1 MKSSEITGAVQ
12 KGSRRNAELR
22 LCASLWISWTLKR
35 PDHNLI
41 TWNSKRH
48 LHLRIHHPAR
58 TGRRGSKMSQP
69 GAGPPAAAATAAA
82 DVKSQKAQGQQP
94 NKAQQQNKAADNRSK
109 VQQNKERAA
118 QGRARKANNVTF
130 TEEGSAINDGSAP
143 ASISEASAKQPKK
156 QPKKETPK
164 PRPARQAKA
173 ATQFKSKVVIRRLP
187 PNLPEEVF
195 WKAVF
200 PWIRDK
206 ADCQALA
213 AATTAAAPTQTSS
226 ESTSGDASSSNSAS
240 SAFSANAATA
250 TVDYR
255 KFVTGKLKTDT
266 NKQNKHAR
274 AYVRFLDPQSLVQF
288 HKAFDGHIFRDSKG
302 KESVAIVEFAPY
314 QKVVLPPAASGQRG
328 RRSKPDPK
336 QGTIEKDADYLS
348 FVDRLNK
355 VGDDVK
361 RSEGELLAS
370 LHDPKG
376 REKEKEAK
384 EAAGKAT
391 PLLQHLRAVKM
402 AKLESAAAI
411 KKAKKME
418 KAAAKAAAANSAG
431 PASKG
436 GAAAAAAS
444 AEEKA
449 KAKKCKKKEKAKEE
463 PKLVAAAGEGVK
475 PEEGVEDAS
484 IKKKEK
490 SKKRKGKANGD
501 NNAVDGNAR
510 GSAQK
515 DAKGAS
521 SRKPDAKTPS
531 SGTDAAQGEGTSKAG
546 KLKSKPPRRKGGPK
560 DKAKSS
566 TADTNPAATQPAK
579 IQILKRES

>member
-1 MKSSEITGAVQ
+1 MKSSEITGA
-12 KGSRRNAELR
+12 
-22 LCASLWISWTLKR
+22 
-35 PDHNLI
+35 
-41 TWNSKRH
+41 
-48 LHLRIHHPAR
+48 
-58 TGRRGSKMSQP
+58 
-69 GAGPPAAAATAAA
+69 
-82 DVKSQKAQGQQP
+82 AQGQQP

-418 KAAAKAAAANSAG
+418 KAAAKAAAANSA
-431 PASKG
+431 
-436 GAAAAAAS
+436 
-444 AEEKA
+444 
-449 KAKKCKKKEKAKEE
+449 
-463 PKLVAAAGEGVK
+463 EGVK